1 MKFATVVSL
10 WVVTAAVTA
19 KAEEPKSGS
28 KVRLEMAGIRTAFSA
43 TRIDEH
49 FYQAEAYARWALPGQ
64 LEFGRDWSL
73 RAGIDASAGMLGRL
87 SKEDKGFVGSLGPV
101 LILNCARIPVDLVIG
116 SSPTILSRD
125 SFDGVDLGVPF
136 QFTSHLGFNVH
147 LSDRWSLSYRL
158 QHMSN
163 AGMGD
168 RNPGLD
174 LHSLALSFKF

>member
-1 MKFATVVSL
+1 MKLIVLVST
-10 WVVTAAVTA
+10 WIAGAGAVA
-19 KAEEPKSGS
+19 AEEPGS
-28 KVRLEMAGIRTAFSA
+28 ASNFKPEMAGIRTAFSA

-49 FYQAEAYARWALPGQ
+49 FYQAEAYMRWSLPGR

-101 LILNCARIPVDLVIG
+101 LVLNCGRIPVDLVVG

-136 QFTSHLGFNVH
+136 QFTSHLGLSVH
-147 LSDRWSLSYRL
+147 LSDRWSLAYRL

-174 LHSLALSFKF
+174 LHSLALSFRF